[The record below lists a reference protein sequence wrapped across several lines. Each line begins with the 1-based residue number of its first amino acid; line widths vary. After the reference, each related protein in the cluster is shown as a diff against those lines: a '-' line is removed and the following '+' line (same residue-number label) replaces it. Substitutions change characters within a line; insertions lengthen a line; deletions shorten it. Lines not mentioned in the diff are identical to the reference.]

1 MIWFLLIDLTG
12 LICGLLLF
20 WRRRILPRH
29 GGQAA
34 GVKLSVIIPARNEAY
49 NLPFLL
55 ESLQKQ
61 SRLPD
66 EIIVADDDS
75 TDQTAAVAQSFGVRV
90 LALRDKPEGWLGK
103 SWACQQGAE
112 NARGDIYLFLDADVT
127 LDSAAIARLLAAR
140 SATQGVVSVLPWHKV
155 RKPYEYFS
163 LFFNLIQI
171 AGNGSGLPFKTSHAG
186 LFGPVILIS
195 RDEYERAGGHCA
207 VKQYV
212 VEDLA
217 FGRVLAT
224 QQIKDSLYYGDGD
237 VSYRMYSDGVR
248 QLARG
253 WMKNMAA
260 GASQTPVLLL
270 VMALF
275 WITGCF
281 GCIFDTV
288 RILISGDLTLLAP
301 AIALIIC
308 FILLLMRAARQAG
321 DFHPLAM
328 LIYPIWLLAFLLLF
342 LLSLIYKIFG
352 WKVVWKDRKVDP
364 CK

>member
-20 WRRRILPRH
+20 WHRRILPRH
-29 GGQAA
+29 GDPAA
-34 GVKLSVIIPARNEAY
+34 DVILSVIIPARNEAC
-49 NLPFLL
+49 NLSFLL
-55 ESLQKQ
+55 ESLKKQ

-75 TDQTAAVAQSFGVRV
+75 TDQTVAIAQNFGVRV
-90 LALRDKPEGWLGK
+90 LSLRDKPAGWLGK

-112 NARGDIYLFLDADVT
+112 NARGDLYLFLDADVT
-127 LDSAAIARLLAAR
+127 LDPEAIARLLAAR

-186 LFGPVILIS
+186 LFGPLILIS
-195 RDEYERAGGHCA
+195 RDEYDRVGGHQT

-217 FGRVLAT
+217 FGRALAARN
-224 QQIKDSLYYGDGD
+224 IKDSLYYGDGD
-237 VSYRMYSDGVR
+237 VSYRMYGGGVR
-248 QLARG
+248 DLARG

-260 GASQTPVLLL
+260 GASQTPALML
-270 VMALF
+270 VMALI
-275 WITGCF
+275 WVTGCF
-281 GCIFDTV
+281 GCIFDTI
-288 RILISGDLTLLAP
+288 RIMVSGDLTLIGP
-301 AIALIIC
+301 AIALIVC
-308 FILLLMRAARQAG
+308 FVMLLVYAARQAG
-321 DFHPLAM
+321 DFHPLAI
-328 LIYPIWLLAFLLLF
+328 LIYPIWLLAFLILF
-342 LLSLIYKIFG
+342 VLSLICKILG
-352 WKVVWKDRKVDP
+352 LKVIWKDRKVDP